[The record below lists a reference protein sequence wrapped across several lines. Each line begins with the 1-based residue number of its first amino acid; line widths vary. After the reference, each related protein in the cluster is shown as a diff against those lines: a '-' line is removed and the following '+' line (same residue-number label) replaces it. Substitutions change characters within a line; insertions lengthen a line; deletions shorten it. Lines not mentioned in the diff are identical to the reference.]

1 MLGSGFWKRRCSGFQ
16 VQGRLRLGLELV
28 QWQCL
33 SCLQNI
39 TIFILFAIV
48 TCRLILQQ
56 RTARLSTK
64 FLLIYSPMFYCFE
77 TESGDTTCGSGN
89 LLKVRSQNTYFSLAH
104 SSPRASFP
112 LLPHFAIYCDDE
124 TTVYASHKTQKSRT
138 GFQLKKVL
146 SPTPKEYSRDL
157 RCLTSHCALLPLQ
170 TSESTTCFIAWLP
183 WDCAAF
189 FEELYWTRQLL
200 WHSTITSFTM
210 LKLSLLATATAFAMV
225 SVHAQSTSTLT
236 VPQSAITPQ
245 SPSSSFD
252 SSSFDSVTV
261 TESGAVGDFSSTEVI
276 IPVWVLRSGRE
287 KLFISTTYW
296 IARNRR
302 SPRPSLR
309 VSSHPQDRTRWQP
322 RRSSE
327 HSKPSLLRCHSH
339 VVHAAPKQVI
349 FLSAQSVSC

>member
-1 MLGSGFWKRRCSGFQ
+1 MPFMSPKHHHFHIIRYSDLPSHLAAAYCTIIYEISTNLLSYVLLLRNWKRRYNLNMRQ
-16 VQGRLRLGLELV
+16 PEWELIESEIPKY
-28 QWQCL
+28 L
-33 SCLQNI
+33 LLAR
-39 TIFILFAIV
+39 TLFASSIIPFAPSLRYILWRRDDCLRVAQDTEESYRLPIEEGAFSDAEGIFERLEV
-48 TCRLILQQ
+48 T
-56 RTARLSTK
+56 S
-64 FLLIYSPMFYCFE
+64 
-77 TESGDTTCGSGN
+77 
-89 LLKVRSQNTYFSLAH
+89 
-104 SSPRASFP
+104 RA
-112 LLPHFAIYCDDE
+112 ACD
-124 TTVYASHKTQKSRT
+124 
-138 GFQLKKVL
+138 
-146 SPTPKEYSRDL
+146 
-157 RCLTSHCALLPLQ
+157 CALLPLQ

-183 WDCAAF
+183 WDCTAF
-189 FEELYWTRQLL
+189 SEELYWTRQLL

-287 KLFISTTYW
+287 KLLISTTYW

-309 VSSHPQDRTRWQP
+309 ASSRPQDRTRWQP

>member
-1 MLGSGFWKRRCSGFQ
+1 MPFMSPKHHHFHIIRYSDLLSHLAAAYCTIIYEISTNLLSYVLLLRNWKRRYNMRQWELIESEIPKYLLLARTLFASSIIPFAPSLRYILWRRDDCLRVAQDTEESY
-16 VQGRLRLGLELV
+16 RLPIEEGAFSDAEGIFERPEV
-28 QWQCL
+28 PDEP
-33 SCLQNI
+33 SCLW
-39 TIFILFAIV
+39 L
-48 TCRLILQQ
+48 
-56 RTARLSTK
+56 RTSAVANEWK
-64 FLLIYSPMFYCFE
+64 Y
-77 TESGDTTCGSGN
+77 
-89 LLKVRSQNTYFSLAH
+89 
-104 SSPRASFP
+104 
-112 LLPHFAIYCDDE
+112 
-124 TTVYASHKTQKSRT
+124 
-138 GFQLKKVL
+138 
-146 SPTPKEYSRDL
+146 
-157 RCLTSHCALLPLQ
+157 
-170 TSESTTCFIAWLP
+170 TCFIAWLP

-287 KLFISTTYW
+287 KLLISTTYW

-309 VSSHPQDRTRWQP
+309 ASSHPQDRTRWQP